1 MNEISDTI
9 FENFDLKKITTN
21 IPILLKK
28 DVPIMY
34 KCKKTYHI
42 FYHTFMNY
50 YLIRIHNCLLT
61 TYIKFSGYLQSGCI
75 EK

>member
-1 MNEISDTI
+1 MNEISDNI

-34 KCKKTYHI
+34 KCKKTYHFFI
-42 FYHTFMNY
+42 YFYE
-50 YLIRIHNCLLT
+50 LLLNSNT
-61 TYIKFSGYLQSGCI
+61 
-75 EK
+75 

>member
-50 YLIRIHNCLLT
+50 YSIQIHKKQCYSLPYF
-61 TYIKFSGYLQSGCI
+61 YIIYPQL
-75 EK
+75 